1 MSNCIECGCYI
12 PQNVFDYSLN
22 NYGHPLCRSHQ
33 QWLSNIFYN
42 SSTTPQ
48 AIELY
53 FALRKRGVPAELE
66 KWDGFKT
73 IDIAVTQAM
82 VNIEVDGQHHNY
94 SHQQA
99 LSDLKRTFYSFQKG
113 FLTLRIPNSLV
124 EWSIEETADYI
135 TEFLIENKNRKHNRF

>member
-1 MSNCIECGCYI
+1 M
-12 PQNVFDYSLN
+12 
-22 NYGHPLCRSHQ
+22 GHPLCMNHQ
-33 QWLSNIFYN
+33 QWLNNIYSN

-53 FALRKRGVPAELE
+53 FALRRRGVPAELE

-135 TEFLIENKNRKHNRF
+135 TEFLIENKNRKFNRF

>member
-1 MSNCIECGCYI
+1 MSYCMECGCNI
-12 PQNVFDYSLN
+12 SQNVFDYSVN
-22 NYGHPLCRSHQ
+22 NMGHPLCMNHQ
-33 QWLSNIFYN
+33 QWLNNIYSN

-53 FALRKRGVPAELE
+53 FALRRRGVPAELE

-135 TEFLIENKNRKHNRF
+135 TEFLIENKNRKFNRF

>member
-1 MSNCIECGCYI
+1 MNNCIECGCYI
-12 PQNVFDYSLN
+12 PKNVFDYSLN

>member
-1 MSNCIECGCYI
+1 MNFCIECGCNI
-12 PQNVFDYSLN
+12 SQSVFEYSLN
-22 NYGHPLCRSHQ
+22 NIGYPLCMNHQ
-33 QWLSNIFYN
+33 KWLSDIFYN
-42 SSTTPQ
+42 STTTPQ

-53 FALRKRGVPAELE
+53 FALKRRGVPAELE

-73 IDIAVTQAM
+73 IDIAVVEAR
-82 VNIEVDGQHHNY
+82 VNIEVDGKHHNY
-94 SHQQA
+94 SHLQA

-135 TEFLIENKNRKHNRF
+135 TGFLIESKNRKY